1 GEVLPVTESL
11 RIHPHNGFR
20 INAIGFPGKGR
31 DDSGV
36 TLRHKNFMKH
46 YSVDRQGTLYRI
58 EVYKKQRIT
67 GMFLARFGNAEKTA
81 DARPLLPSV
90 PGPESSLGY

>member
-1 GEVLPVTESL
+1 
-11 RIHPHNGFR
+11 
-20 INAIGFPGKGR
+20 
-31 DDSGV
+31 
-36 TLRHKNFMKH
+36 MKH